1 MLWQD
6 FYALFTLRSNISF
19 FKFWRIYDFLMHI
32 ILVTGLILRVVKI
45 NSNDALCDD
54 NILIEEC
61 EHIRKKKEILN
72 DLEGKYS
79 RDQNSTY
86 DYLINPL

>member
-32 ILVTGLILRVVKI
+32 ILVTGLILRIVKI
-45 NSNDALCDD
+45 NSNDAKCDD
-54 NILIEEC
+54 NVLIDNIEKC
-61 EHIRKKKEILN
+61 EYFRNNKEILN

-79 RDQNSTY
+79 KTS
-86 DYLINPL
+86 

>member
-1 MLWQD
+1 
-6 FYALFTLRSNISF
+6 
-19 FKFWRIYDFLMHI
+19 MHI